1 MKSRRVADS
10 RIGARIRVCLALTS
24 TLILLNP
31 TPAHAASTLAQVQA
45 QVRALQ
51 EDAAAAAEQAQQA
64 QVEFNKLSKQLASVQ
79 QQAAQQSGN
88 LDSLK
93 KTLGAIAADQYKSG
107 GMSQSME
114 LLFSSDPKLY
124 LAAAGSLESITKKKS
139 LQLRKYAVAKQRL
152 TATSLTVNDKI
163 SLAAKAKARYVAQL
177 ASANAKLQQA
187 QTILDKLSKAE
198 RERLAALVNGQE
210 DADQKASA
218 ALAASANLGSGRG
231 ATALRFAI
239 KQIGDRYVFG
249 AAGPTLWD
257 CSGLTMRAFG
267 AAGVSL
273 PHSAASQM
281 SRGKK
286 IGFASLKP
294 GDLVFFNHGG
304 NSYVSH
310 VGIYLGGGRM
320 VHAPHTGA
328 RVKVTDFGTSF
339 GRLRFAGGR
348 RI

>member
-1 MKSRRVADS
+1 MNFPKFVTTTATGLS
-10 RIGARIRVCLALTS
+10 LALAFTN
-24 TLILLNP
+24 LAAL
-31 TPAHAASTLAQVQA
+31 PANAAPSLVQVRA
-45 QVRALQ
+45 QVRSLQ
-51 EDAAAAAEQAQQA
+51 EEAAAAAEQAQQA
-64 QVEFNKLSKQLASVQ
+64 QVEFNKLNKQLASVQ
-79 QQAAQQSGN
+79 QQAAQQAGN
-88 LDSLK
+88 LTSLK
-93 KTLGAIAADQYKSG
+93 KSLGAIAADQYKSG

-114 LLFSSDPKLY
+114 LLFSSDPTLY
-124 LAAAGSLESITKKKS
+124 LSAAGSLETITKKKS
-139 LQLRKYAVAKQRL
+139 LQLRKYTLAKQRL

-163 SLAAKAKARYVAQL
+163 SLAAAAKARYVKQL
-177 ASANAKLQQA
+177 ASANAKLSQA
-187 QTILDKLSKAE
+187 QKILDKLSKAE

-218 ALAASANLGSGRG
+218 SLAAKANLGSGRG
-231 ATALRFAI
+231 ATALRFSI

-249 AAGPTLWD
+249 AAGPTWWD

-273 PHSAASQM
+273 PHSAAAQM
-281 SRGKK
+281 GYGKSVSYS
-286 IGFASLKP
+286 SLKA

-304 NSYVSH
+304 RSYVSH

-320 VHAPHTGA
+320 VHAPHPGA

-339 GRLRFAGGR
+339 GSLRFAGAR

>member
-1 MKSRRVADS
+1 MAIFSPIIFFTNS
-10 RIGARIRVCLALTS
+10 LLAA
-24 TLILLNP
+24 
-31 TPAHAASTLAQVQA
+31 PAYAAPSLAQVQA
-45 QVRALQ
+45 QVRSLQ

-79 QQAAQQSGN
+79 QQAAQQAGN
-88 LDSLK
+88 LDALK
-93 KTLGAIAADQYKSG
+93 KSLGAIAADQYKSG

-114 LLFSSDPKLY
+114 LLFSSDPTLY
-124 LAAAGSLESITKKKS
+124 LSAAGSLETITKKKS
-139 LQLRKYAVAKQRL
+139 LQLRRYTLAKQRL

-163 SLAAKAKARYVAQL
+163 TLAAAAKARYVKQL
-177 ASANAKLQQA
+177 ASANEKLAQA
-187 QTILDKLSKAE
+187 QKILDKLSKAE
-198 RERLAALVNGQE
+198 RERLAALINGQE
-210 DADQKASA
+210 DADQAASA
-218 ALAASANLGSGRG
+218 ALAAKANLGSGRG
-231 ATALRFAI
+231 ATALKFSI

-273 PHSAASQM
+273 PHSAAAQM
-281 SRGKK
+281 GYGKSVS
-286 IGFASLKP
+286 FASLKP

-304 NSYVSH
+304 RSYVSH

-320 VHAPHTGA
+320 VHAPRPGA
-328 RVKVTDFGTSF
+328 RVKVTEFGTSF
-339 GRLRFAGGR
+339 GSLRFAGAR

>member
-1 MKSRRVADS
+1 MRFRAKALTAPTASAAL
-10 RIGARIRVCLALTS
+10 ILALAGFPIS
-24 TLILLNP
+24 
-31 TPAHAASTLAQVQA
+31 PAFAAPSLAQVQG

-79 QQAAQQSGN
+79 QQAAQQAGN
-88 LDSLK
+88 LTALK
-93 KTLGAIAADQYKSG
+93 RSLGAIAAEQYKSG

-114 LLFSSDPKLY
+114 LLFSSNPTLF
-124 LAAAGSLESITKKKS
+124 LSAAGSLETITKKKTA
-139 LQLRKYAVAKQRL
+139 QLRKFTLAKQRL

-163 SLAAKAKARYVAQL
+163 SLAAAAKARYVKQL
-177 ASANAKLQQA
+177 ASANEKLKQT
-187 QTILDKLSKAE
+187 QTILAKLTKAE
-198 RERLAALVNGQE
+198 RARLAALVDGQE
-210 DADQKASA
+210 NADQKSSS
-218 ALAASANLGSGRG
+218 ALAAKANLGSGRG
-231 ATALRFAI
+231 ATALRFSI
-239 KQIGDRYVFG
+239 KQIGERYVFG
-249 AAGPTLWD
+249 AAGPTFWD

-267 AAGVSL
+267 AAGISL

-281 SRGKK
+281 NYGKR
-286 IGFASLKP
+286 ISFNSLKP

-304 NSYVSH
+304 RSYVSH

-320 VHAPHTGA
+320 VHAPHPGA

-339 GRLRFAGGR
+339 GSLRFAGGR